1 MSGGQ
6 RGVLESAR
14 SDMTVRRR
22 RGDPGVPI
30 EYVALA
36 ATNEACE
43 LEAGRSAGFEVG
55 YAEGWEAAHAEAREQ
70 AHQASARLDSA
81 LAALE
86 AACLGAT
93 SAFTERRDQLERS
106 VTAFAFELV
115 QTLVGR
121 ELALAAHPGRDAVAR
136 ALAADAGGLPA
147 TVRLHP
153 EDAEALGDADAES
166 GALATTR
173 AVTIVSDS
181 TVAPGGALVEIGDA
195 TIDGQLTTALQRVRE
210 VLVAAENE
218 GGADVAVHD
227 VDAPSPGATR

>member
-1 MSGGQ
+1 VSGG
-6 RGVLESAR
+6 RRSVLEPAR
-14 SDMTVRRR
+14 SAMPVRRR
-22 RGDPGVPI
+22 TGDPGVPI

-36 ATNEACE
+36 ATNEATA
-43 LEAGRSAGFEVG
+43 LEAGRSAGFEAG
-55 YAEGWEAAHAEAREQ
+55 YAEGWEAAHVEAREQ
-70 AHQASARLDSA
+70 AHQADARLERA

-86 AACLGAT
+86 AASCDAA
-93 SAFTERRDQLERS
+93 SAFAERRDQLERS
-106 VTAFAFELV
+106 VTDFAFELV

-136 ALAADAGGLPA
+136 ALATDVSGLPA

-153 EDAEALGDADAES
+153 EDADALGDADAQ

-173 AVTIVSDS
+173 AVTIVSDAS
-181 TVAPGGALVEIGDA
+181 VTPGGALVEIGDA

-218 GGADVAVHD
+218 DGADIAVQD
-227 VDAPSPGATR
+227 VDAPSPGAAR